1 MKSQKCPGC
10 KYRRYLSGTQFGK
23 RIKACHYSIDTDYLR
38 GCSAKE
44 CFEKKVHFD
53 SSAYANPYQQ
63 KAAVMGRSGI
73 KVVELDMQGRA
84 LRMYQSITQAASA
97 QGITVPAMR
106 DRIRRK
112 TIKDGKRWITNGGR
126 T

>member
-1 MKSQKCPGC
+1 MTWQKCYGC
-10 KYRRYLSGTQFGK
+10 KYFRSIEN
-23 RIKACHYSIDTDYLR
+23 IKACNYSIDTGHLR

-53 SSAYANPYQQ
+53 SSARQ
-63 KAAVMGRSGI
+63 KSHKPSVAIMRRPSI

-84 LRMYQSITQAASA
+84 LRIYQSIAQAASA
-97 QGITVPAMR
+97 QGITVPAMMG
-106 DRIRRK
+106 RIGRK

-126 T
+126 A